1 MVKAMEGFIKGEN
14 LVIWERGTRCD
25 VKPNESI
32 WVPELYWG
40 PKIKFCLK
48 YELLGYLQ
56 ESPFPPQKKSLK
68 KEFWV
73 FTGLGWMGGL
83 WENIKEEGGVAVK
96 RE

>member
-1 MVKAMEGFIKGEN
+1 MLYEKEEQGVMWSLMRAYEFQSC
-14 LVIWERGTRCD
+14 T
-25 VKPNESI
+25 
-32 WVPELYWG
+32 EL
-40 PKIKFCLK
+40 CLK